1 MGFIG
6 KKELYTILCTGIGD
20 YSSDSLELN
29 VDITPDFVVRNIDK
43 YNFVYKIEVVDGSTL
58 IREFGFPKL
67 ESEVVSV
74 ITPTWI
80 FEHENNTLKITGSS
94 GSGEGLPDISG
105 ANIGDVLTV
114 GENGAEWSAPSGEVP
129 ALKTIRAIAPEESL
143 VYTMDTLY
151 TDVVSFYNAG
161 IPMCVAIGR
170 IIEGSFLCE
179 QFFFITYLSDSDG
192 EIYAMG
198 STGGQPFGVIFV
210 NSQSGYPKY
219 DVLG

>member
-94 GSGEGLPDISG
+94 KSLPDISD

-114 GENGAEWSAPSGEVP
+114 GENGAEWSAPSGGLTVHQDENGVLSETANTIIN
-129 ALKTIRAIAPEESL
+129 ALSGGYTVCILILSGSQQICSVVTGYNFEPNISYTFFTGSGDEYASEDGNAYPNL
-143 VYTMDTLY
+143 V
-151 TDVVSFYNAG
+151 A
-161 IPMCVAIGR
+161 
-170 IIEGSFLCE
+170 
-179 QFFFITYLSDSDG
+179 
-192 EIYAMG
+192 
-198 STGGQPFGVIFV
+198 
-210 NSQSGYPKY
+210 
-219 DVLG
+219 